1 MCGMQMCGVV
11 CANLCKVAKT
21 QLVLEY
27 LAKFDAESAH
37 VIPIFPLMAAEGERS
52 KYMRAGQ

>member
-1 MCGMQMCGVV
+1 MCGMRICSVV
-11 CANLCKVAKT
+11 CANLCKVTQT

-37 VIPIFPLMAAEGERS
+37 TIPIFPLVAAEGERS
-52 KYMRAGQ
+52 KYTRAGQ

>member
-1 MCGMQMCGVV
+1 MRTCGVV
-11 CANLCKVAKT
+11 CANLCKVNKT

-27 LAKFDAESAH
+27 SAELDAESVH

-52 KYMRAGQ
+52 TYMQAGQ

>member
-1 MCGMQMCGVV
+1 MCGMWTCGVV
-11 CANLCKVAKT
+11 CANLCKGTKT

-37 VIPIFPLMAAEGERS
+37 VIPIFPLVATEGEQS
-52 KYMRAGQ
+52 KYT